1 MEKIPVQPEVA
12 GVTFSDTDS
21 APVSNFESGSAY
33 FSNLRIRLL
42 LQIPATIIILTVIYP
57 CSYLRNDHTDS
68 CQCRNGKV
76 TPDPGPVSQIF
87 DSGSESERKT
97 QNPAGVDSGNPDAVP
112 NLAQACNKNNDEWTQ
127 RTTLSTIYKTKIYSE
142 TFRWYCS
149 THPKCEINDADQHK
163 REREDFFTS
172 QHMEIDK

>member
-1 MEKIPVQPEVA
+1 MLCNLRFNLVEYLTPVRRHRRQITEMPNNGGTKQQGWQRAAVEKILVQPEVA

-42 LQIPATIIILTVIYP
+42 LQTPATIIILTVIYP

-76 TPDPGPVSQIF
+76 TPDPGPVFHKFLTPVPSPNEKRRILRESTPVVRIRSQIWF
-87 DSGSESERKT
+87 KHAT
-97 QNPAGVDSGNPDAVP
+97 
-112 NLAQACNKNNDEWTQ
+112 
-127 RTTLSTIYKTKIYSE
+127 
-142 TFRWYCS
+142 
-149 THPKCEINDADQHK
+149 
-163 REREDFFTS
+163 
-172 QHMEIDK
+172 